1 MPPRRTPL
9 AIVPTGSLRWS
20 AATDA
25 GRAAVTLLTRVPVG
39 APAAATTGAAA
50 FPFVGAILGAVGAL
64 PLLLLPAR
72 DGPIAAIAVLA
83 IVVVL
88 TGALHLDG
96 LADSADALAA
106 PDPAGAE
113 RARTDP
119 RIGAAGATA
128 VILVLGLDAACL
140 ALLAGSDRGF
150 AALAVITG
158 VVAGRGAVAVMAPW
172 LPRREAGS
180 GAWFGAGT
188 SREAA
193 GIAGLGLVAVTLVAA
208 LLARS
213 ATPVLTGAVGFSA
226 SGVALIALARRQ
238 GGATG
243 DAYGAAIELG
253 LAAGLLGAALLRP

>member
-1 MPPRRTPL
+1 MSPMPPRRTPL
-9 AIVPTGSLRWS
+9 ATVPTGSLRWS

-25 GRAAVTLLTRVPVG
+25 GRAAVALLTRVPVG
-39 APAAATTGAAA
+39 APKAATTGAAA

-88 TGALHLDG
+88 TGALHIDG
-96 LADSADALAA
+96 LADRADALAA
-106 PDPAGAE
+106 LDPAGAE
-113 RARTDP
+113 RARADAL
-119 RIGAAGATA
+119 IGAAGATA

-172 LPRREAGS
+172 LPVGRPASTRGS
-180 GAWFGAGT
+180 VPD
-188 SREAA
+188 E
-193 GIAGLGLVAVTLVAA
+193 
-208 LLARS
+208 
-213 ATPVLTGAVGFSA
+213 P
-226 SGVALIALARRQ
+226 
-238 GGATG
+238 
-243 DAYGAAIELG
+243 
-253 LAAGLLGAALLRP
+253 